1 MARHRTVLTRGTSNF
16 ALGNPPSAHILSLQ
30 HFMDG
35 FFPMSR
41 CPPAL
46 FPSDALLVSQ
56 ISVKLFYGLI
66 VAKDV
71 FVSYAD
77 KNQLYRIGTT
87 RLASTLGWNMAMS
100 EVVRY
105 LGQKHRR
112 FLTCCIPV
120 MKEGSKA
127 GFIGLFSN
135 RTAPWYVYTEK
146 DDEKLLQAL
155 KEELGLPKET
165 QGVWYHAAADYDF
178 QELLPLPDLDKCAS
192 LLLWTV
198 IFRLIC
204 FRLQEKRARR
214 LQKLDERAKR
224 AEKRKKSS
232 DTLRC

>member
-178 QELLPLPDLDKCAS
+178 QELLPLPDLDK
-192 LLLWTV
+192 
-198 IFRLIC
+198 
-204 FRLQEKRARR
+204 LQEKRARR